1 VSGILRKPNYF
12 MDSVLAVNKKADFD
26 YKILEK
32 YEAGLVLFG
41 YEVKS
46 IKAGHI
52 SLKEAY
58 IDMRTD
64 SAGDTKLFLLKAHVS
79 KYGPAGELKDYNPTR
94 PRQVLLHQKEIA
106 HLIGKKKQAGLT
118 LVPIKLYTKN
128 SFIKLEFG
136 VGQGKKKYDKR
147 EDIKKKD
154 VTRHLRTLTKER
166 R

>member
-1 VSGILRKPNYF
+1 
-12 MDSVLAVNKKADFD
+12 MSVLAVNKKANFD
-26 YKILEK
+26 YKILET
-32 YEAGLVLFG
+32 YEAGLVLYG

-46 IKAGHI
+46 IKDGHI

-58 IDMRTD
+58 IDLRTD
-64 SAGDTKLFLLKAHVS
+64 KSGQTELYLLKAHVS
-79 KYGPAGELKDYNPTR
+79 KYEPAGNLKDYNPTR
-94 PRQVLLHQKEIA
+94 PRKILLHQREIA

-118 LVPIKLYTKN
+118 LVPIKIYTKN

>member
-1 VSGILRKPNYF
+1 
-12 MDSVLAVNKKADFD
+12 MDKILAVNKKANFD
-26 YKILEK
+26 YKIMET
-32 YEAGLVLFG
+32 YEAGMVLRG

-46 IKAGHI
+46 IKNGHI

-58 IDMRTD
+58 IDMRTNK
-64 SAGDTKLFLLKAHVS
+64 SGKTELFLLKAHVS
-79 KYGPAGELKDYNPTR
+79 QYGPAGDIKDYDPTR

-106 HLIGKKKQAGLT
+106 HLIGKKKQLGLT
-118 LVPIKLYTKN
+118 LVPIKIYTKN

-147 EDIKKKD
+147 EDLKKKD
-154 VTRHLRTLTKER
+154 VERHLRTLTKER